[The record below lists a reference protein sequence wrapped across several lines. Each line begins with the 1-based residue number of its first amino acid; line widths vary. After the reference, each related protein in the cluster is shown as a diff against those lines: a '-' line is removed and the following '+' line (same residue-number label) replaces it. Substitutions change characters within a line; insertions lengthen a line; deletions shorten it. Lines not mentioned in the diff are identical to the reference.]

1 MAVDTPVTN
10 KAMVIDSGSTRIP
23 ALTCRPATGNQ
34 VNIVRSEK
42 RSAAGRP
49 SMVTQTM
56 SVETKEPPGGHR
68 AHPPGHRLTEAPPG
82 DQVDDEAEQAEE
94 RLWRRRH

>member
-1 MAVDTPVTN
+1 MPLTTRIMN
-10 KAMVIDSGSTRIP
+10 TDSGSTRIP

-42 RSAAGRP
+42 RLAAGRP

-56 SVETKEPPGGHR
+56 SVETKEPP
-68 AHPPGHRLTEAPPG
+68 AATVPTHPATGSP
-82 DQVDDEAEQAEE
+82 
-94 RLWRRRH
+94 RRRPETRLMMKPSNGRATMA